1 MPTTSQRVFIRS
13 LLDFVQQEVVLRGWV
28 CRMRVLGKTT
38 FVVLKD
44 CSGEVQCVASPDS
57 IKAHHLKL
65 EDTVEITGRVRVET
79 RSKSGYEVDILQ
91 LRVLSRS
98 GRNLPFTSSSNLDL
112 IGPEALVEYRPLA
125 LRNEA
130 VGNVF
135 RVQAALLRFFREFL
149 TQRHFTEIITS
160 KLVASGTEG
169 GTNLFE
175 VKYFDRVAYLAQ
187 SPQVL
192 QGARSG
198 RIRTCL

>member
-79 RSKSGYEVDILQ
+79 RSNRCLQ
-91 LRVLSRS
+91 HPRIS
-98 GRNLPFTSSSNLDL
+98 
-112 IGPEALVEYRPLA
+112 
-125 LRNEA
+125 
-130 VGNVF
+130 
-135 RVQAALLRFFREFL
+135 
-149 TQRHFTEIITS
+149 S
-160 KLVASGTEG
+160 KL
-169 GTNLFE
+169 TNETPRRL
-175 VKYFDRVAYLAQ
+175 
-187 SPQVL
+187 
-192 QGARSG
+192 
-198 RIRTCL
+198 